1 MYFSHT
7 DRMEKKVEEPVKAPA
22 QALPKK
28 EVQMISVHG
37 NKIFAGSIC
46 VCLVTLFILFGE
58 ILLERKSRL
67 RLYEKQ
73 YTEALSS
80 LEKSNQELICKHEN
94 LSAR

>member
-1 MYFSHT
+1 MTY
-7 DRMEKKVEEPVKAPA
+7 
-22 QALPKK
+22 
-28 EVQMISVHG
+28 VHG

-46 VCLVTLFILFGE
+46 VCLVTLLLLFGE

-67 RLYEKQ
+67 RLYEKK
-73 YTEALSS
+73 YAEALSS